1 MQLLQVF
8 QSTCDYL
15 GTSTLLLVLAAL
27 AVVMGSTTGAPMV
40 DVVIEQGGN
49 GTEVTECVSAN
60 GNVSFTLSLWQ
71 NKLIFSIVTCSS
83 LKHWR
88 RIFDKQHDQ
97 LLQLQGILRASPI
110 IGGEW
115 CCKITITKT
124 WYIVSIL
131 YL

>member
-27 AVVMGSTTGAPMV
+27 AVVMCSTTGAPMV

-60 GNVSFTLSLWQ
+60 GNVSFTLS
-71 NKLIFSIVTCSS
+71 F
-83 LKHWR
+83 
-88 RIFDKQHDQ
+88 
-97 LLQLQGILRASPI
+97 
-110 IGGEW
+110 
-115 CCKITITKT
+115 
-124 WYIVSIL
+124 
-131 YL
+131 